1 MFKDEYWHLWAWLA
15 FYRIKMFQ
23 WQTNFDFSS
32 NCQPKSSIKVKL
44 GASSLTFCLQSL
56 GKVAPWMWLAE
67 TCGDPWVW
75 QKPLCHPEAQPQS
88 NLPALSLCVW
98 FLLGQSGFMNHEST
112 SFPRKRSSSCIKGG
126 LDLLYFGSLAASP
139 KSSWIWRLLFVSRLG
154 FRGNCVAFCVNLAPV
169 WTTEI
174 PFKGQTITGLW
185 HFASALGRRKS
196 QFDLRNLLPWET
208 LDWSH
213 SWGSG
218 DLSS

>member
-1 MFKDEYWHLWAWLA
+1 MNVVGRNVWW
-15 FYRIKMFQ
+15 
-23 WQTNFDFSS
+23 
-32 NCQPKSSIKVKL
+32 
-44 GASSLTFCLQSL
+44 SL
-56 GKVAPWMWLAE
+56 GLAE
-67 TCGDPWVW
+67 A
-75 QKPLCHPEAQPQS
+75 PLPSRSTAAKQLAS
-88 NLPALSLCVW
+88 IVFVCVSVGMW

>member
-1 MFKDEYWHLWAWLA
+1 
-15 FYRIKMFQ
+15 
-23 WQTNFDFSS
+23 
-32 NCQPKSSIKVKL
+32 
-44 GASSLTFCLQSL
+44 
-56 GKVAPWMWLAE
+56 MWLAE

-88 NLPALSLCVW
+88 NLPALSLCVCECGHVV
-98 FLLGQSGFMNHEST
+98 FIGTVRLHESWVYKLP
-112 SFPRKRSSSCIKGG
+112 SKEVLQLYKGG
-126 LDLLYFGSLAASP
+126 LDLLYFRSLAASP